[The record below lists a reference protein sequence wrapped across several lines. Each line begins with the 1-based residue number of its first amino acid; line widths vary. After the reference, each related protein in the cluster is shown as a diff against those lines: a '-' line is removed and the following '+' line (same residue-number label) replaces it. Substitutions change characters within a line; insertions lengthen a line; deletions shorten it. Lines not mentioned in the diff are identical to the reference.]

1 MPKKKTDEEKKK
13 KEEFTA
19 AQNKIK
25 ENNII
30 RTTLVRIM
38 KSRIGQETTHDW
50 LINETAK
57 QINSFTAQPTQ
68 IKENIEKLI
77 EDNFIKRDENKRGY
91 YEYVA

>member
-1 MPKKKTDEEKKK
+1 
-13 KEEFTA
+13 
-19 AQNKIK
+19 
-25 ENNII
+25 
-30 RTTLVRIM
+30 M
-38 KSRIGQETTHDW
+38 KSRIGKETTHDW